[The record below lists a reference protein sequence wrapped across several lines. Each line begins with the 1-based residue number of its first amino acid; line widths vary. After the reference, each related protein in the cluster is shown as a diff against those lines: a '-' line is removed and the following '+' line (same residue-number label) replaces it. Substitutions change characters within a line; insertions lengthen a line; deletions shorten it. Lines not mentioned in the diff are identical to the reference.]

1 METDKR
7 ALLLSV
13 GMQLFARDG
22 YKDVSISEVTT
33 RASLS
38 VGTFYNYF
46 SSKEDFY
53 GHILDLV
60 EREGIRKAER
70 IISRLHSPMN
80 KLKAVYRFVTL
91 GVRQNRILRGVLLRD
106 AKYAYPGLDAR
117 VGRST
122 SLRRRV
128 EDMLQEIILE
138 GSQKGVFRTS
148 LYDEPTR
155 LVISVF
161 NTLIYHIEDDD
172 IDILLRDMLT
182 FLQRGLRR
190 TLRLR
195 RRDERHDRRLD
206 MGEETLSDRDVL
218 DDYAGE
224 LSGELTGDAHTSF

>member
-1 METDKR
+1 MEADKR

-22 YKDVSISEVTT
+22 YKDVSVADVTT
-33 RASLS
+33 RAAVS
-38 VGTFYNYF
+38 VGTFYKYF

-70 IISRLHSPMN
+70 VISRLHSPMN

-91 GVRQNRILRGVLLRD
+91 GVRHNRILRGVLLRD
-106 AKYAYPGLDAR
+106 AKYAYPGLEAR
-117 VGRST
+117 EQRST

-128 EDMLQEIILE
+128 EEMLREIIRE
-138 GSQKGVFRTS
+138 GSRKGVFRTS
-148 LYDEPTR
+148 LYDDPTA
-155 LVISVF
+155 LVIAVF
-161 NTLIYHIEDDD
+161 NSLIYHIEDENVDV
-172 IDILLRDMLT
+172 LLSDMLV

-195 RRDERHDRRLD
+195 RRDERHDRRVDLP
-206 MGEETLSDRDVL
+206 EEELPETDLPSVPTEDPSTDRSI
-218 DDYAGE
+218 GP
-224 LSGELTGDAHTSF
+224 

>member
-1 METDKR
+1 MEADKR

-22 YKDVSISEVTT
+22 YKDVSISDVTA

-38 VGTFYNYF
+38 VGAFYNYF
-46 SSKEDFY
+46 TSKEDFY
-53 GHILDLV
+53 GHVLDLV

-70 IISRLHSPMN
+70 IVSRLHSPMN

-91 GVRQNRILRGVLLRD
+91 GVRQNRILRGVLLHD

-117 VGRST
+117 ERRQT
-122 SLRRRV
+122 TLRRRV
-128 EDMLQEIILE
+128 EDMLRDIIRE
-138 GSQKGVFRTS
+138 GSRKGVFRTS
-148 LYDEPTR
+148 LYDDPTG

-161 NTLIYHIEDDD
+161 NTLIYQIEDDD
-172 IDILLRDMLT
+172 VDVLLRDMLT

-206 MGEETLSDRDVL
+206 MPEPDFSEDDVFDDLPGE
-218 DDYAGE
+218 APGE
-224 LSGELTGDAHTSF
+224 APTYP

>member
-1 METDKR
+1 MEADKR

-22 YKDVSISEVTT
+22 YKDVSISQVTA

-46 SSKEDFY
+46 TSKEDFY
-53 GHILDLV
+53 GHVLDLV

-70 IISRLHSPMN
+70 IVSRLHSPMN

-117 VGRST
+117 ERRQT

-128 EDMLQEIILE
+128 EDMLREIILE
-138 GSQKGVFRTS
+138 GSRKGVFRTS
-148 LYDEPTR
+148 LYDDPTR

-161 NTLIYHIEDDD
+161 NTLIYHIEDEN
-172 IDILLRDMLT
+172 IDELLSDMLT

-206 MGEETLSDRDVL
+206 MPDEQLAEADVL
-218 DDYAGE
+218 DELPGE
-224 LSGELTGDAHTSF
+224 LSVESSGEARM

>member
-1 METDKR
+1 MEVDKR
-7 ALLLSV
+7 ALLLSI

-22 YKDVSISEVTT
+22 YRDVSISQVTS
-33 RASLS
+33 RASVS
-38 VGTFYNYF
+38 VGTFYNHF

-70 IISRLHSPMN
+70 IISRLRSPMN

-91 GVRQNRILRGVLLRD
+91 GVRQNRILRGVLLHD
-106 AKYAYPGLDAR
+106 VKYAYPGLDAR
-117 VGRST
+117 EGRST

-128 EDMLQEIILE
+128 EGMLRDIILE
-138 GSQKGVFRTS
+138 GSRKGVFRTG
-148 LYDEPTR
+148 LYDDPTR

-172 IDILLRDMLT
+172 IDVLLQDMLS

-206 MGEETLSDRDVL
+206 MPEETLSDRDVF
-218 DDYAGE
+218 DDVAGDW
-224 LSGELTGDAHTSF
+224 GGDPPTVP

>member
-1 METDKR
+1 MEADKR

-22 YKDVSISEVTT
+22 YKDVSISEVTS

-46 SSKEDFY
+46 TSKEDFY
-53 GHILDLV
+53 GHVLDLV

-70 IISRLHSPMN
+70 IVSRLRSPMN

-106 AKYAYPGLDAR
+106 AKYAYPGLEAR
-117 VGRST
+117 ERRQT

-128 EDMLQEIILE
+128 EDMLREIILE
-138 GSQKGVFRTS
+138 GSRKGVFRTS
-148 LYDEPTR
+148 LYDDPTR
-155 LVISVF
+155 LVISIF

-172 IDILLRDMLT
+172 VDVLLGDMLT

-206 MGEETLSDRDVL
+206 VPEPEFAEGDML
-218 DDYAGE
+218 DE
-224 LSGELTGDAHTSF
+224 LGGDFSAEGPSYP

>member
-1 METDKR
+1 MEVDKR

-22 YKDVSISEVTT
+22 YKDVSISDVAT
-33 RASLS
+33 RASVS

-53 GHILDLV
+53 SYVLDVV

-70 IISRLHSPMN
+70 VVSRLRSPMN

-106 AKYAYPGLDAR
+106 AKYAYPGLEAR
-117 VGRST
+117 EHRST
-122 SLRRRV
+122 SLRIRV
-128 EDMLQEIILE
+128 EEMLREIIHE
-138 GSQKGVFRTS
+138 GSRKGVFRTS
-148 LYDEPTR
+148 LYDDPTR

-161 NTLIYHIEDDD
+161 NTLIYHIDDENVD
-172 IDILLRDMLT
+172 VLLRDMLT

-190 TLRLR
+190 RLRLR
-195 RRDERHDRRLD
+195 RRDERHDRRIDLPADELPEAGLSPDIGDD
-206 MGEETLSDRDVL
+206 MFSEFT
-218 DDYAGE
+218 
-224 LSGELTGDAHTSF
+224 

>member
-1 METDKR
+1 MEADKR

-22 YKDVSISEVTT
+22 YKDVSISDVTT

-53 GHILDLV
+53 GHVLDVV

-70 IISRLHSPMN
+70 VISRLRSPMN

-106 AKYAYPGLDAR
+106 AKYAYPGLEAR
-117 VGRST
+117 ERRST
-122 SLRRRV
+122 SLRIRV
-128 EDMLQEIILE
+128 EEMLREIIHE
-138 GSQKGVFRTS
+138 GSRKGVFRTS
-148 LYDEPTR
+148 LYDDPTR

-161 NTLIYHIEDDD
+161 NTLIYHIDDENVD
-172 IDILLRDMLT
+172 VLLRDMLT

-195 RRDERHDRRLD
+195 RRDERHDRRIDLPAD
-206 MGEETLSDRDVL
+206 ELPEAGLSTDFGE
-218 DDYAGE
+218 
-224 LSGELTGDAHTSF
+224 DAFTEFT